1 MLRVNA
7 TIRAT
12 TTGDLDAVAALND
25 AAFGTPDE
33 ARITRQLHKD
43 GDSLVSLVAED
54 EDGRLIGHIE
64 FFRILVNGKDFAAGL
79 GPMCAAPCKQRRGIG
94 YALIKA
100 GMPQVEQLGRQLVFV
115 LGHPGYYPRFGF
127 NPAVAARYDAPWS
140 GEAFMAIELFE
151 TAPRSGTL
159 TYPAA
164 FMEAG

>member
-1 MLRVNA
+1 MSLK
-7 TIRAT
+7 IR
-12 TTGDLDAVAALND
+12 DAAPVDMDAIAALND

-33 ARITRQLHKD
+33 AAITRQLARD

-64 FFRILVNGKDFAAGL
+64 FFRILVNGKDVAAGL
-79 GPMCAAPCKQRRGIG
+79 GPMCAVPGHQRQGAG

-100 GMPQVEQLGRQLVFV
+100 GMPRVEQLGRQLVFV
-115 LGHPGYYPRFGF
+115 LGHPDYYPRFGF
-127 NPAVAARYDAPWS
+127 HPAVAARYKAPWS

-159 TYPAA
+159 TYPRA
-164 FMEAG
+164 FMETV